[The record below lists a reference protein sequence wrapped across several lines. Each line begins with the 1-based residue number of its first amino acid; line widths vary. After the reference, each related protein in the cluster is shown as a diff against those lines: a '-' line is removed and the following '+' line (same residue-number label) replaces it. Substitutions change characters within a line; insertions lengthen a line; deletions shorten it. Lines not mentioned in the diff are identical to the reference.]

1 MKSYIVS
8 LSLLFCTVLVQG
20 QTLGDRAKTTA
31 KQKAGERMD
40 QSINNGID
48 SSVNKAGRA
57 IGGLFKK
64 KQKKGAANGADGG
77 AGATGQGGAG
87 GAGSASGGT
96 NGPGMGQA
104 GTGGVGGSG
113 AVSGSGVVGGSGS
126 VSGGVSGGPVVSGGA
141 YGDFVPGANV
151 LLDEHFEK
159 DALLDFPAQWNTNG
173 SGKIVNIDGQQ
184 GKWLDIAHNSLVN
197 PVLNKA
203 LPENCTIGFD
213 LFLQA
218 QGDQLTPY
226 IQFGLTAVS
235 DVLKDDIAYKDK
247 FFVGINRYT
256 ETDGH
261 TLEYGLKDVVGNK
274 NDFPL
279 LSYTNR
285 VLHIDM
291 AINKTRIRV
300 YADQVKLID
309 LPRALTP
316 GMRNNFFISSVSMV
330 PAPQLDVLV
339 SNIRIASAGTDA
351 RSLLVK
357 QLLEEGR
364 AVTNDILFDVN
375 SDVIK
380 ASSYSILD
388 QLGAALQQ
396 NASVQVRIVGHTDSD
411 GAADHNLQLSIQRAE
426 SVKKYLVSHY
436 SLDGARLQ
444 SDGKGA
450 TMPVAPNTTEAGKA
464 KNRRVEFVKL

>member
-1 MKSYIVS
+1 M
-8 LSLLFCTVLVQG
+8 
-20 QTLGDRAKTTA
+20 
-31 KQKAGERMD
+31 
-40 QSINNGID
+40 
-48 SSVNKAGRA
+48 
-57 IGGLFKK
+57 
-64 KQKKGAANGADGG
+64 
-77 AGATGQGGAG
+77 
-87 GAGSASGGT
+87 
-96 NGPGMGQA
+96 
-104 GTGGVGGSG
+104 
-113 AVSGSGVVGGSGS
+113 
-126 VSGGVSGGPVVSGGA
+126 VSGGA

-151 LLDEHFEK
+151 LFEEHFEK

-173 SGKIVNIDGQQ
+173 SGKVVNIEGQQ
-184 GKWLDIAHNSLVN
+184 GKWLDIAHNSVVN

-213 LFLQA
+213 LFLQV

-226 IQFGLTAVS
+226 IQFGLTSVS
-235 DVLKDDIAYKDK
+235 DILKDDIAYKDK
-247 FFVGINRYT
+247 FFVGINRYH
-256 ETDGH
+256 ENDGH
-261 TLEYGLKDVVGNK
+261 SLEYGLKDVVGNK

-279 LSYTNR
+279 PSYANR

-316 GMRNNFFISSVSMV
+316 GMRNNFYLSSVYMV
-330 PAPQLDVLV
+330 PAPQVDVLV
-339 SNIRIASAGTDA
+339 GNIRIASAETDA

-357 QLLEEGR
+357 QLLEEGK

-380 ASSYSILD
+380 QSSYAVID
-388 QLGAALQQ
+388 QLGDAL
-396 NASVQVRIVGHTDSD
+396 AKSPSVRVLIVGHTDSD
-411 GAADHNLQLSIQRAE
+411 GAAAHNMDLSQRRAAAVKNYIITHF
-426 SVKKYLVSHY
+426 SVA
-436 SLDGARLQ
+436 DARLQ

-450 TMPVAPNTTEAGKA
+450 TQPVAANTSDAGKA

>member
-1 MKSYIVS
+1 MKNCFVLIVL
-8 LSLLFCTVLVQG
+8 LSGCTILHA

-31 KQKAGERMD
+31 NQKAGDRMD
-40 QSINNGID
+40 QTINGGID

-57 IGGLFKK
+57 IGNLFKK
-64 KQKKGAANGADGG
+64 KPKKQTTDVPA
-77 AGATGQGGAG
+77 AGAP
-87 GAGSASGGT
+87 GT
-96 NGPGMGQA
+96 SNGMGS
-104 GTGGVGGSG
+104 T
-113 AVSGSGVVGGSGS
+113 
-126 VSGGVSGGPVVSGGA
+126 GVSGGGSVAGSPSPGGPTVSGGA
-141 YGDFVPGANV
+141 FGDFTPGANV
-151 LLDEHFEK
+151 LLEEHFEK

-173 SGKIVNIDGQQ
+173 SGKVVNIDGQQ
-184 GKWLDIAHNSLVN
+184 GKWLDIAVNTVVN
-197 PVLNKA
+197 PVLNKV
-203 LPENCTIGFD
+203 LPENCTISFD

-218 QGDQLTPY
+218 QGGQMTPT

-235 DVLKDDIAYKDK
+235 DILKDDIAYKDK
-247 FFVGINRYT
+247 FYVSISRYN
-256 ETDGH
+256 EKDGH
-261 TLEYGLKDVVGNK
+261 GLEYGLKDPVGNK

-279 LSYTNR
+279 PSYANR

-300 YADQVKLID
+300 YADQIKLID

-316 GMRNNFFISSVSMV
+316 GMRNNFFISSVQMV
-330 PAPQLDVLV
+330 PAPQIDLLV
-339 SNIRIASAGTDA
+339 SNIRIASAETDA

-380 ASSYSILD
+380 ASSYAIID
-388 QLGAALQQ
+388 QVGNALQQ
-396 NASVQVRIVGHTDSD
+396 NPSVRVMIIGHTDSD
-411 GAADHNLQLSIQRAE
+411 GTAAHNMDLSQRRAAA
-426 SVKKYLVSHY
+426 VRNYLTTHFPI
-436 SLDGARLQ
+436 DNARLT

-450 TMPVAPNTTEAGKA
+450 TQPVAPNTTETGKA

>member
-1 MKSYIVS
+1 MKKVFLI
-8 LSLLFCTVLVQG
+8 LFMIFSACALRA

-31 KQKAGERMD
+31 NQKAGDRMD
-40 QSINNGID
+40 QTISGGID

-57 IGGLFKK
+57 IGNLFKK
-64 KQKKGAANGADGG
+64 KPKKTPDNTAAMPATSTPATPDI
-77 AGATGQGGAG
+77 AGN
-87 GAGSASGGT
+87 SPT
-96 NGPGMGQA
+96 NAPA
-104 GTGGVGGSG
+104 
-113 AVSGSGVVGGSGS
+113 
-126 VSGGVSGGPVVSGGA
+126 VSGGA
-141 YGDFVPGANV
+141 FGDFTPGANV
-151 LLDEHFEK
+151 LLEEHFEK

-173 SGKIVNIDGQQ
+173 SGKVVHIDGQQ
-184 GKWLDIAHNSLVN
+184 GKWLDIAVNTVVN

-203 LPENCTIGFD
+203 LPENCTISFD

-218 QGDQLTPY
+218 QGDQLTPI

-235 DVLKDDIAYKDK
+235 DILKDDISYKDK
-247 FFVGINRYT
+247 FYVGISRYN
-256 ETDGH
+256 ENDGH
-261 TLEYGLKDVVGNK
+261 SLEYGLKDPVGNK

-279 LSYTNR
+279 TSYANR

-316 GMRNNFFISSVSMV
+316 GMRNNFFISSAQMV
-330 PAPQLDVLV
+330 PAPQIDLLV
-339 SNIRIASAGTDA
+339 SNIRIASAETDA

-380 ASSYSILD
+380 PSSFAIID
-388 QLGAALQQ
+388 QLGDALQK
-396 NASVQVRIVGHTDSD
+396 NPSVKILIVGHTDSD
-411 GAADHNLQLSIQRAE
+411 GSADHNLSLSQKRAE
-426 SVKKYLVSHY
+426 SVKKYIAAHFSI
-436 SLDGARLQ
+436 DGARM
-444 SDGKGA
+444 STDGKGA
-450 TMPVAPNTTEAGKA
+450 TQPVATNGTDAGKA

>member
-1 MKSYIVS
+1 MKSYFVL
-8 LSLLFCTVLVQG
+8 LSLLCCSVVAVQG
-20 QTLGDRAKTTA
+20 QTLGERAKNTA
-31 KQKAGERMD
+31 TQKAGDRMD
-40 QSINNGID
+40 QTISGGID

-57 IGGLFKK
+57 IGNLFKK
-64 KQKKGAANGADGG
+64 KPKKGAANGTDAGG
-77 AGATGQGGAG
+77 SAMGQGGANTTG
-87 GAGSASGGT
+87 GGT
-96 NGPGMGQA
+96 
-104 GTGGVGGSG
+104 GSG
-113 AVSGSGVVGGSGS
+113 AGAAPIGAT
-126 VSGGVSGGPVVSGGA
+126 PGGA
-141 YGDFVPGANV
+141 YGDFVPGTNV
-151 LLDEHFEK
+151 LMDEHFEK

-173 SGKIVNIDGQQ
+173 SGKVVNIDGLQ
-184 GKWLDIAHNSLVN
+184 GKWLDIAHNSIVN

-218 QGDQLTPY
+218 QGDQITPA
-226 IQFGLTAVS
+226 IQFGLTSVS
-235 DVLKDDIAYKDK
+235 DILKEDIAYKDK
-247 FFVGINRYT
+247 FFVGISRYT

-261 TLEYGLKDVVGNK
+261 SLEYGLKDVVGNK

-279 LSYTNR
+279 LSYANK

-339 SNIRIASAGTDA
+339 SNIRIASSETDA

-357 QLLEEGR
+357 QLLEEGK

-380 ASSYSILD
+380 SSSYSILD
-388 QLGAALQQ
+388 QLGTALQQ

-411 GAADHNLQLSIQRAE
+411 GSADHNLQLSQQRAE
-426 SVKKYLVSHY
+426 SVRNYLVSHFNI
-436 SLDGARLQ
+436 DGGRLQ

-450 TMPVAPNTTEAGKA
+450 TQPVAPNTSEAGKA

>member
-1 MKSYIVS
+1 
-8 LSLLFCTVLVQG
+8 T
-20 QTLGDRAKTTA
+20 
-31 KQKAGERMD
+31 
-40 QSINNGID
+40 
-48 SSVNKAGRA
+48 
-57 IGGLFKK
+57 GG
-64 KQKKGAANGADGG
+64 GG
-77 AGATGQGGAG
+77 APSEGTMGT
-87 GAGSASGGT
+87 GSAAT
-96 NGPGMGQA
+96 
-104 GTGGVGGSG
+104 
-113 AVSGSGVVGGSGS
+113 
-126 VSGGVSGGPVVSGGA
+126 GGPVVSGGA
-141 YGDFVPGANV
+141 YGDFIPGANI

-173 SGKIVNIDGQQ
+173 SGKVVNIEGQQ
-184 GKWLDIAHNSLVN
+184 GKWLDIAHNSIVN

-213 LFLQA
+213 LFLQV

-226 IQFGLTAVS
+226 IQFGLTSVS
-235 DVLKDDIAYKDK
+235 DILKEDIAYKDK
-247 FFVGINRYT
+247 FFVGINRYH
-256 ETDGH
+256 ENDGH

-279 LSYTNR
+279 VSYANR

-316 GMRNNFFISSVSMV
+316 GMRNNFFISSVYMV
-330 PAPQLDVLV
+330 PAPQVDVLAG
-339 SNIRIASAGTDA
+339 NIRIASAETDA

-357 QLLEEGR
+357 QLLEEGK

-380 ASSYSILD
+380 ASSYPIID
-388 QLGAALQQ
+388 QLGTALQQ
-396 NASVQVRIVGHTDSD
+396 NPSIRVMIIGHTDSD
-411 GAADHNLQLSIQRAE
+411 GAAAHNMELSGKRAE
-426 SVKKYLVSHY
+426 AVKNYLTTHFSI
-436 SLDGARLQ
+436 DGARLR

-450 TMPVAPNTTEAGKA
+450 TQPVAPNTTPAGKA
-464 KNRRVEFVKL
+464 RNRRVEFVKI

>member
-1 MKSYIVS
+1 MKRTY
-8 LSLLFCTVLVQG
+8 LLFVLLYIGLAVHA
-20 QTLGDRAKTTA
+20 QTLGERAQATA
-31 KQKAGERMD
+31 KQKTGDRMD

-57 IGGLFKK
+57 IGNLFKK
-64 KQKKGAANGADGG
+64 KPKKTTGTPAADPSVTGASSNI
-77 AGATGQGGAG
+77 G
-87 GAGSASGGT
+87 GAGSGV
-96 NGPGMGQA
+96 
-104 GTGGVGGSG
+104 TGGG
-113 AVSGSGVVGGSGS
+113 ANA
-126 VSGGVSGGPVVSGGA
+126 GGA

-151 LLDEHFEK
+151 LMDEHFDK

-173 SGKIVNIDGQQ
+173 SGKVVNLDGQQ

-213 LFLQA
+213 LFMMV
-218 QGDQLTPY
+218 QGDQITPT

-235 DVLKDDIAYKDK
+235 DILKEDIAYKDK
-247 FFVGINRYT
+247 FFVNISRYN
-256 ETDGH
+256 ENDGH
-261 TLEYGLKDVVGNK
+261 SLEYGLKDVIGNK

-279 LSYTNR
+279 LSYAGR
-285 VLHIDM
+285 VLHFDI

-316 GMRNNFFISSVSMV
+316 AMRNNFYIASMSMV
-330 PAPQLDVLV
+330 PAPQIDVLAG
-339 SNIRIASAGTDA
+339 NIRIASAETDA

-357 QLLEEGR
+357 QLLEDGK

-380 ASSYSILD
+380 ASSYSIID
-388 QLGAALQQ
+388 QVGTALQQ
-396 NASVQVRIVGHTDSD
+396 NPSVRILILGHTDSD
-411 GAADHNLQLSIQRAE
+411 GAAAHNMDLSQRRA
-426 SVKKYLVSHY
+426 SAVKTYIMTHFSIDD
-436 SLDGARLQ
+436 SRIQ

-450 TMPVAPNTTEAGKA
+450 TQPVAPNTTDAGKA

>member
-1 MKSYIVS
+1 
-8 LSLLFCTVLVQG
+8 
-20 QTLGDRAKTTA
+20 
-31 KQKAGERMD
+31 
-40 QSINNGID
+40 
-48 SSVNKAGRA
+48 
-57 IGGLFKK
+57 
-64 KQKKGAANGADGG
+64 
-77 AGATGQGGAG
+77 
-87 GAGSASGGT
+87 
-96 NGPGMGQA
+96 
-104 GTGGVGGSG
+104 
-113 AVSGSGVVGGSGS
+113 
-126 VSGGVSGGPVVSGGA
+126 VVSGGA
-141 YGDFVPGANV
+141 YGDFVPGAN
-151 LLDEHFEK
+151 LILEEHFEK

-173 SGKIVNIDGQQ
+173 SGKLVNIGGQQ
-184 GKWLDIAHNSLVN
+184 GKWLDIAHNSVVN
-197 PVLNKA
+197 PLLNKP

-226 IQFGLTAVS
+226 IQFGLTSVS
-235 DVLKDDIAYKDK
+235 DILKEDIAYKDK
-247 FFVGINRYT
+247 FFVGINRYR
-256 ETDGH
+256 ENDGH
-261 TLEYGLKDVVGNK
+261 SLEYGLRDVVGNK

-279 LSYTNR
+279 PSYANK

-316 GMRNNFFISSVSMV
+316 GMRNNFYLSSVYMV
-330 PAPQLDVLV
+330 PAPQVDLLV
-339 SNIRIASAGTDA
+339 GNIRIASAETDA

-380 ASSYSILD
+380 PSCYAIIDQVGEALKNNPSVKILI
-388 QLGAALQQ
+388 L
-396 NASVQVRIVGHTDSD
+396 GHTDSD
-411 GAADHNLQLSIQRAE
+411 GTDAHNLTLSQQRAAA
-426 SVKKYLVSHY
+426 VKNYITTHFAIG
-436 SLDGARLQ
+436 DTRIR

-450 TMPVAPNTTEAGKA
+450 TLPVAANTTAAGKA

>member
-1 MKSYIVS
+1 MKNYFFVIG
-8 LSLLFCTVLVQG
+8 LLLCSAMIQG
-20 QTLGDRAKTTA
+20 QTLGERAKTTA
-31 KQKAGERMD
+31 NQKAGERMD
-40 QSINNGID
+40 QTISGGID

-57 IGGLFKK
+57 IGNLFKK
-64 KQKKGAANGADGG
+64 KPKKGAANGTDGG
-77 AGATGQGGAG
+77 GGAEGVVGAGGAMNTGTGGAG
-87 GAGSASGGT
+87 GSA
-96 NGPGMGQA
+96 
-104 GTGGVGGSG
+104 
-113 AVSGSGVVGGSGS
+113 
-126 VSGGVSGGPVVSGGA
+126 GGPVISGGA
-141 YGDFVPGANV
+141 YGDFVPGANI

-173 SGKIVNIDGQQ
+173 SGKVVNIDGQT
-184 GKWLDIAHNSLVN
+184 GKWLDIAHNSIVN

-213 LFLQA
+213 VFLQA
-218 QGDQLTPY
+218 QGDQLTPTT
-226 IQFGLTAVS
+226 QFGLTAVS
-235 DVLKDDIAYKDK
+235 DILKDDIAYKDK
-247 FFVGINRYT
+247 FFVGISRYA

-261 TLEYGLKDVVGNK
+261 TLEYGLREVVGNK

-279 LSYTNR
+279 LSYVNR

-316 GMRNNFFISSVSMV
+316 GMRNNFFITSVSMV

-339 SNIRIASAGTDA
+339 SNIRIASSEMDV

-357 QLLEEGR
+357 QLLEEGK

-380 ASSYSILD
+380 ASSYSVLD
-388 QLGAALQQ
+388 QLGGGLQQ
-396 NASVQVRIVGHTDSD
+396 NAAVNVRIIGHTDSD
-411 GAADHNLQLSIQRAE
+411 GSADHNLQLSQQRAE
-426 SVKKYLVSHY
+426 SVKHYLMSHFNI
-436 SLDGARLQ
+436 DGGRLQ

-450 TMPVAPNTTEAGKA
+450 TQPVAVNTSEAGKA

>member
-1 MKSYIVS
+1 MKFFIVGV
-8 LSLLFCTVLVQG
+8 LFFLGALCGNG
-20 QTLGDRAKTTA
+20 QTLGERAKGTA
-31 KQKAGERMD
+31 KQKVGDKMD
-40 QSINNGID
+40 QGISGGID
-48 SSVNKAGRA
+48 SSVSKAGRA
-57 IGGLFKK
+57 IGNLFKK
-64 KQKKGAANGADGG
+64 KPKKEV
-77 AGATGQGGAG
+77 AG
-87 GAGSASGGT
+87 GTGSMGQDGNGGGVNGSGGSGGLQGPGGTGGGMGSGGSGGT
-96 NGPGMGQA
+96 
-104 GTGGVGGSG
+104 GT
-113 AVSGSGVVGGSGS
+113 A
-126 VSGGVSGGPVVSGGA
+126 GGPVVSGGA
-141 YGDFVPGANV
+141 YGDFVPGAHV
-151 LLDEHFEK
+151 LFEEHFEK

-173 SGKIVNIDGQQ
+173 SGKVVNIDGQQ
-184 GKWLDIAHNSLVN
+184 GKWLDIAHNSVVN

-226 IQFGLTAVS
+226 IQFGLTSVS
-235 DVLKDDIAYKDK
+235 DILKDDIAYKDK
-247 FFVGINRYT
+247 FFVGINRYR
-256 ETDGH
+256 ENDGH

-279 LSYTNR
+279 PSYANR
-285 VLHIDM
+285 ILHIDM

-316 GMRNNFFISSVSMV
+316 GMRNNFYLSSVYMV
-330 PAPQLDVLV
+330 PAPQVDVLV
-339 SNIRIASAGTDA
+339 GNIRIASAETDA

-357 QLLEEGR
+357 QLLEEGK

-380 ASSYSILD
+380 QSSYAVID
-388 QLGAALQQ
+388 QLGDALAK
-396 NASVQVRIVGHTDSD
+396 NPSVRVLIVGHTDSD
-411 GAADHNLQLSIQRAE
+411 GAAAHNLDLSKRRAAA
-426 SVKKYLVSHY
+426 VKNYIMTHFSIEE
-436 SLDGARLQ
+436 ARLQ

-450 TMPVAPNTTEAGKA
+450 TQPVAANTSDAGKA

>member
-1 MKSYIVS
+1 MKSYFV
-8 LSLLFCTVLVQG
+8 LLGLLFFSVMAVEG
-20 QTLGDRAKTTA
+20 QTLGQRAKNTA
-31 KQKAGERMD
+31 TQKAGDRMD
-40 QSINNGID
+40 QTISGGID

-57 IGGLFKK
+57 IGNLFKK
-64 KQKKGAANGADGG
+64 KPKKDAANGTD
-77 AGATGQGGAG
+77 AG
-87 GAGSASGGT
+87 GATSGQSGA
-96 NGPGMGQA
+96 N
-104 GTGGVGGSG
+104 TGGGSG
-113 AVSGSGVVGGSGS
+113 AGQIATPTGVAIT
-126 VSGGVSGGPVVSGGA
+126 A
-141 YGDFVPGANV
+141 YGDFVPGINV
-151 LLDEHFEK
+151 LMDEHFEK

-173 SGKIVNIDGQQ
+173 SGKVVNIDGLQS
-184 GKWLDIAHNSLVN
+184 KWLDIAHNSIVN

-218 QGDQLTPY
+218 QGDQITPT
-226 IQFGLTAVS
+226 IQFGLTSVS
-235 DVLKDDIAYKDK
+235 DILKEDIAYKDK
-247 FFVGINRYT
+247 FFVGVSRYT
-256 ETDGH
+256 EANGH
-261 TLEYGLKDVVGNK
+261 SLEYGLKDVVGNK

-279 LSYTNR
+279 LNYANK

-339 SNIRIASAGTDA
+339 SNIRIASSETDA

-357 QLLEEGR
+357 QLLEEGK

-380 ASSYSILD
+380 PSSYSILD

-396 NASVQVRIVGHTDSD
+396 NASIQVKIIGHTDSD
-411 GAADHNLQLSIQRAE
+411 GPADRNLQLSQQRAE
-426 SVKKYLVSHY
+426 SVRNYLVSHF
-436 SLDGARLQ
+436 SIDGGRLQ

-450 TMPVAPNTTEAGKA
+450 TQPVASNTSAAGKA